1 VAAAINRIRKV
12 FFIAILNSSL
22 LLHGS
27 VSGAHRLPDREMAPG
42 RTARLKKKTRHET
55 FALGFLLTKRI
66 SFPGSGGNALCKVSP
81 ASVVRREK

>member
-1 VAAAINRIRKV
+1 
-12 FFIAILNSSL
+12 
-22 LLHGS
+22 
-27 VSGAHRLPDREMAPG
+27 MAPG